1 MITKQKKQVRMIPM
15 WLSKNKFGGDYLR
28 GKLSQFCSMTVF
40 LEYAFS
46 NGSRT
51 YTVYLG
57 SLVTE
62 KGRKRKTPVYI
73 KYAEVCRMVDENGNE
88 YLSGEIANGCY
99 LRFERQSKIGKSEK
113 HPDYI
118 AYICE
123 KEKNIE
129 VFNIDSTGDEI
140 IGDGSD
146 DDSVLSDFGF

>member
-1 MITKQKKQVRMIPM
+1 MITKQKKQVRMIQM
-15 WLSKNKFGGDYLR
+15 WFSKDKFGNEYLR
-28 GKLSQFCSMTVF
+28 GKLSRFCSMTVF

-46 NGSRT
+46 DGSRT

-62 KGRKRKTPVYI
+62 KGRERKTPVYI

-99 LRFERQSKIGKSEK
+99 LKFEKQSKIGKSEK

-123 KEKNIE
+123 QEKDTD
-129 VFNIDSTGDEI
+129 VFNIDSTGDER
-140 IGDGSD
+140 IGDGSGND
-146 DDSVLSDFGF
+146 MDLS